1 MNKSVKEQ
9 MNSEFN
15 KKDSLYNIN
24 RKLFNISIEK
34 MARIDSI

>member
-24 RKLFNISIEK
+24 RNLFNISIEK
-34 MARIDSI
+34 VARIDSI